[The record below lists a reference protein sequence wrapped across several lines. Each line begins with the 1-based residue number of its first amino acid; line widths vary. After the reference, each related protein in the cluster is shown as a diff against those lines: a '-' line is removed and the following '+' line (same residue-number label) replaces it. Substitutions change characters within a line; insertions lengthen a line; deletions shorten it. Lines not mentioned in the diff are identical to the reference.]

1 MSPIEARCV
10 LSDPQSDQA
19 AATMPPVDI
28 QDHII
33 SVSKGKN
40 ISITIVRPVDS
51 TDEILP
57 IVMYFHDG
65 GWVLWC
71 NRHS

>member
-10 LSDPQSDQA
+10 LPDLQSDQA
-19 AATMPPVDI
+19 AATMLPVYI
-28 QDHII
+28 KDHII

-40 ISITIVRPVDS
+40 IPITTVRPVDS

-65 GWVLWC
+65 GWVLWW